1 MEELGKDRFSLAT
14 AFDMHSLHYKHH
26 QRSKAKSNYP
36 PPRRHKPGFYAPC
49 PLPMEGFWIFDLPKP
64 GSVCMLM
71 YHIVIGKKD
80 RLVNGPTWFLGALR
94 PLYLPIEQK
103 AFAFCVPRDRW
114 DREFFKL
121 QGG

>member
-1 MEELGKDRFSLAT
+1 MKYLIDSDKTLSWLW
-14 AFDMHSLHYKHH
+14 LLYLK
-26 QRSKAKSNYP
+26 
-36 PPRRHKPGFYAPC
+36 
-49 PLPMEGFWIFDLPKP
+49 EGFWIFDLPKP

-80 RLVNGPTWFLGALR
+80 RLVNVPTWFLGALR

-103 AFAFCVPRDRW
+103 AFSFCVPRDRW
-114 DREFFKL
+114 DREVFKL